1 MYNSRMKRSLTGLIT
16 KDLENKIVL
25 LTGPR
30 QCGKTTLSKMITD
43 SYDYFNWDYPEHR
56 IEMQRKSWNRR
67 KNLIIFD
74 ELHKKKN
81 WKSWIKGIYDVE
93 GIPPQY
99 LVTGSARLDISRK
112 AGDSLAGRFFLHHL
126 HPFDIKEV
134 AFNID
139 SEDALRRIMTVSGFP
154 EPFLT
159 DDEQFYRRWKR
170 THTDIILR
178 QDLPDLESARDIST
192 IETLIELIRRNAG
205 VPVSYA
211 SLARDLERD
220 PKTIKIWLGY
230 LENLYIVFP
239 VRPYH
244 RNVARSILK
253 EPKYYLYDTAQ
264 VSSGDGG
271 KLENLVACALLK
283 ELHRIQDC
291 FGNAVSLNY
300 LRTKEGKEIDFA
312 VVIDGTVK
320 NLIEVKSTDDTPSGN
335 FKTFL
340 KYFPDARSTQL
351 VRSMQRDKTYPDGL
365 EIRNAANWLMDLDL
379 LSSQNH

>member
-1 MYNSRMKRSLTGLIT
+1 M
-16 KDLENKIVL
+16 
-25 LTGPR
+25 
-30 QCGKTTLSKMITD
+30 
-43 SYDYFNWDYPEHR
+43 
-56 IEMQRKSWNRR
+56 
-67 KNLIIFD
+67 
-74 ELHKKKN
+74 
-81 WKSWIKGIYDVE
+81 E

>member
-1 MYNSRMKRSLTGLIT
+1 MNRSLAESIR
-16 KDLENKIVL
+16 KDLEKKIVL

-30 QCGKTTLSKMITD
+30 QSGKTTLSKMITR

-56 IEMQRKSWNRR
+56 IEMQRKSWDRL

-134 AFNID
+134 VFTLDA
-139 SEDALRRIMTVSGFP
+139 EDALRRIMTVSGFP
-154 EPFLT
+154 EPFLN

-170 THTDIILR
+170 THTDTILR
-178 QDLPDLESARDIST
+178 QDLLDLESVREIST
-192 IETLIELIRRNAG
+192 IETLIELIRRNVG
-205 VPVSYA
+205 TPVSYM

-220 PKTIKIWLGY
+220 PKTIKNWLRY
-230 LENLYIVFP
+230 LENLYIIFP
-239 VRPYH
+239 VRPHH

-264 VSSGDGG
+264 VSSGDGA